1 MQYRYKTDL
10 YPTVVYCDDT
20 PITLPEHVSAAVAR
34 SRAETLA
41 DRFSP
46 SVINDEDVEAAIREF
61 FERRTEPLPND
72 CSDPAEIP
80 STKIGKQ

>member
-1 MQYRYKTDL
+1 VQYRYKTDL
-10 YPTVVYCDDT
+10 YPTVVYYDDA
-20 PITLPEHVSAAVAR
+20 PVTLPEHVSAAVAR

-46 SVINDEDVEAAIREF
+46 GVINDEDIEAAIREF